1 MRIAILS
8 QHKASYSVQRIKEA
22 GSALDHRIR
31 ILNPQNFI
39 VAIAEGKPELYYK
52 DKKLQL
58 PDAVIPRIA
67 ANITFFGTSVLRQFE
82 QMGVFT
88 VNTSHSVLT
97 SRDKLRA
104 LQVLSRHNIG
114 VTPTEIVHDLA
125 AIGKSIERLGG
136 APVVIKTVQGTQGT
150 GVMLA
155 ETPKSAEAIVEAL
168 QGAQQNV
175 LIQKFVSESRGR
187 DIRAFVVGGKVVAAM
202 RRTAVG
208 DEFRS
213 NVHRGGKTEGLRLTK
228 DFERTAIRAAQVLG
242 LRIAGVDLLETHDGP
257 QVMEVNSSPGLE
269 GIEKATGVDIARAI
283 IEHTVDQVKFL
294 EVDVKQ
300 EPIATDYGL
309 VELPV
314 TRMLRGL
321 RIRESVLHD
330 QNVQVLRIQRGAE
343 TIPSPSIDIRLQTG
357 DELLCYGSLT
367 VLKNLIPE
375 KRRRPR

>member
-8 QHKASYSVQRIKEA
+8 QHKTSYSVQRIKEA
-22 GSALDHRIR
+22 GVALDHKVR
-31 ILNPQNFI
+31 ILNPGNFC
-39 VAIAEGKPELYYK
+39 VAISGGKPELYYK

-58 PDAVIPRIA
+58 PEAVIPRIA

-88 VNTSHSVLT
+88 VNTSHAVLA

-114 VTPTEIVHDLA
+114 VTTTEIVHDVA
-125 AIGKSIERLGG
+125 AISQSIDRLGG

-168 QGAQQNV
+168 HGAQQNV

-187 DIRAFVVGGKVVAAM
+187 DIRAFVVGGQVVAAM

-213 NVHRGGKTEGLRLTK
+213 NVHRGGFTEGIKLTK
-228 DFERTAIRAAQVLG
+228 DYERTAIRAAQVLG
-242 LRIAGVDLLETHDGP
+242 LRIAGVDLLESHDGP
-257 QVMEVNSSPGLE
+257 LVMEVNSSPGLE
-269 GIEKATGVDIARAI
+269 GIEKASGVDIARAI

-300 EPIATDYGL
+300 EPNATEFGL
-309 VELPV
+309 VEIPV
-314 TRMLRGL
+314 GRQLRGL
-321 RIRESVLHD
+321 CIRESVLHE
-330 QNVQVLRIQRGAE
+330 QNVQVLRIKRDHE
-343 TIPSPSIDIRLQTG
+343 LIPIPSIDIRLQTG
-357 DELLCYGSLT
+357 DELLCYGALT